1 MGKGDQISKEGKG
14 EELFMEG
21 FLEEPLTKP
30 CLPQAGVEGQEEKGE
45 GGDGD
50 SGRRTGLA
58 KLMQCGSRTQAEVV
72 EVGGA
77 RRGGEEVTGLSV
89 VLWRAG
95 SRGRLLNRK
104 EA

>member
-1 MGKGDQISKEGKG
+1 
-14 EELFMEG
+14 MEG

-30 CLPQAGVEGQEEKGE
+30 CLPQAGDEGQEEKGE
-45 GGDGD
+45 GGDGG

-58 KLMQCGSRTQAEVV
+58 KPMHCGSRTHAEVG
-72 EVGGA
+72 EVGGS

-89 VLWRAG
+89 SLWRVE
-95 SRGRLLNRK
+95 SRGRLLNGK